1 MKPKTEKLL
10 DEEFSKYIRMTHADR
25 NGLCACYTCSTVAHW
40 KNMDNGHFKLRKNHA
55 TRWEPDNCRPQCKT
69 CNQYREGKAEEFED
83 HLRREI
89 GSVRTDAV
97 IAKSYTTVKISE
109 PEAQT
114 MLQGLKQR
122 NKEVEK
128 KFL

>member
-25 NGLCACYTCSTVAHW
+25 NGLCVCYTCSNVASW
-40 KNMDNGHFKLRKNHA
+40 KDMDNGHFKRRKNHA
-55 TRWEPDNCRPQCKT
+55 TRWDPDNCRPQCKN
-69 CNQYREGKAEEFED
+69 CNQFHDSKEEEFED

-89 GSVRTDAV
+89 GPIRTDAV

-109 PEAQT
+109 PEAQA

-122 NKEVEK
+122 NKELEK
-128 KFL
+128 KFS